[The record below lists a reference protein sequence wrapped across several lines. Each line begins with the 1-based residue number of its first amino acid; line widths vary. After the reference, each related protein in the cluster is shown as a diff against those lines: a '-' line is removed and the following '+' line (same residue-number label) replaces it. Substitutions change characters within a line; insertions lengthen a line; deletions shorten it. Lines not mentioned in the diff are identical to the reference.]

1 MNPIE
6 MILAQHTIM
15 IIDGAFGT
23 ELERQGYNI
32 NDALWSAKI
41 LIENPEA
48 IAKVHE
54 DYLKAGAD
62 CITTASYQASFD
74 GFMKRGLSEDDAKHL
89 IQSSVYIAKQVRDA
103 FWQDASLHVKRS
115 KPLVAASIG
124 PYGAYLADG
133 SEFSGDYDL
142 DEAGLM
148 KFHHKRLEA
157 LIQTEPDL
165 LACETIPCLIEA
177 KALCTL
183 LENYPNTLAWM
194 SFSAK
199 DGVHINSGES
209 IKACAAFLQ
218 TQKQIVAIG
227 INCTAPQYIDS
238 LIEEIKAVSDKPI
251 IVYPNGGATYNA
263 LTKTWD
269 GLSSHA
275 SFGKMAY
282 GWYQKGASII
292 GGCCQTTPKDI
303 AHIAQW
309 VIPS

>member
-6 MILAQHTIM
+6 AILARQSVM
-15 IIDGAFGT
+15 VLDGAFGT
-23 ELERQGYNI
+23 ELERKGYSI
-32 NDALWSAKI
+32 KDELWSAKF
-41 LIENPEA
+41 LMQNPEA
-48 IAKVHE
+48 IAEVHA

-62 CITTASYQASFD
+62 CITTASYQASFE
-74 GFMKRGLSEDDAKHL
+74 GFMKKGLSEEDAKRL
-89 IQSSVYIAKQVRDA
+89 IQSSVFIAKLTRDA
-103 FWQDASLHVKRS
+103 FWQNSALHVKRP

-133 SEFSGDYDL
+133 SEFRGDYGL

-148 KFHHKRLEA
+148 AFHRKRLEA
-157 LIQTEPDL
+157 LIETEPDI
-165 LACETIPCLIEA
+165 LACETIPCLVEA
-177 KALCTL
+177 KALCRL

-199 DGVHINSGES
+199 DGTHINSGES
-209 IKACAAFLQ
+209 IKACAEFLQ

-227 INCTAPQYIDS
+227 INCTAPQYIES
-238 LIEEIKAVSDKPI
+238 LIEEIKAVCDKPI

-269 GLSSHA
+269 GLCSNA
-275 SFGKMAY
+275 SFGKMVY
-282 GWYQKGASII
+282 GWYQKGARII
-292 GGCCQTTPKDI
+292 GGCCQTTPEDI

-309 VIPS
+309 VRG